1 MSEHVVRTPES
12 LLRTYFH
19 AKDENRP
26 HLIQSVFCEEAVL
39 EMNVKTDSISF
50 PAVSRG
56 VAAIAQVLVSK
67 FAQSYENVYS
77 FYLQRPPMG
86 VTTFACDWLV
96 GMSEKASNDT
106 RVGCGRYD
114 WSFQREAPHLVN
126 RLVITIEAM
135 QVLPADRLPHVLNW
149 LLTLPYPWCSAN
161 AAYASAP
168 VIESLAPVLKYIGRD
183 VARA

>member
-1 MSEHVVRTPES
+1 MSEHVVRTPEG

-39 EMNVKTDSISF
+39 EMNVKADSISF

-56 VAAIAQVLVSK
+56 VVAIAQVLVSK

-77 FYLQRPPMG
+77 FYLQRPPIG

-96 GMSEKASNDT
+96 GMSEKARRHVRT
-106 RVGCGRYD
+106 RRGSGGR
-114 WSFQREAPHLVN
+114 
-126 RLVITIEAM
+126 
-135 QVLPADRLPHVLNW
+135 
-149 LLTLPYPWCSAN
+149 
-161 AAYASAP
+161 
-168 VIESLAPVLKYIGRD
+168 
-183 VARA
+183 